1 MIRRLEKRDRAL
13 YIKMAHD
20 FYHSSAVLHPIPDA
34 YFERTFEECMRAESY
49 ARGYILEHDG
59 DTAGYGLIS
68 KTYSQEAGGYVYWLE
83 ELYILERF
91 RSKGLGAEFIKYL
104 EATKE
109 PGVTRLR
116 LEVEEENT
124 RAIALYKKL
133 GYQTLNYIQM
143 VKDQ

>member
-1 MIRRLEKRDRAL
+1 M
-13 YIKMAHD
+13 
-20 FYHSSAVLHPIPDA
+20 
-34 YFERTFEECMRAESY
+34 
-49 ARGYILEHDG
+49 EHDG

>member
-1 MIRRLEKRDRAL
+1 MIRRLEKRDREL